1 MSHRVLLS
9 LLIPFVAAVLL
20 LIGASFLLLAGVGM
34 LRIPDVFSRMQ
45 ASTKASTL
53 GVACILVAVAVHFH
67 DWGITMRA
75 LAASVFFLLTAPVS
89 AHLVGRASYFLGVP
103 LWEGTVI
110 DELRG
115 RYDLRTHRLASSFA
129 GTVPS
134 PLTALEAV
142 VDMPGAAPDD
152 QHRHNPGDRG

>member
-1 MSHRVLLS
+1 MNDLA
-9 LLIPFVAAVLL
+9 AAVLL

-34 LRIPDVFSRMQ
+34 LRMPDAFSRMQ

-53 GVACILVAVAVHFH
+53 GVACILVAVALHFH

-75 LAASVFFLLTAPVS
+75 LATSVFFLLTAPVS

-115 RYDLRTHRLASSFA
+115 RYDLRTHRLDSSFA
-129 GTVPS
+129 TPVPS
-134 PLTALEAV
+134 PVTGIDALLDA
-142 VDMPGAAPDD
+142 PGAAPDD
-152 QHRHNPGDRG
+152 QHRHDPEGGE

>member
-1 MSHRVLLS
+1 MNDL
-9 LLIPFVAAVLL
+9 VAAVLL

-34 LRIPDVFSRMQ
+34 LRMPDVFSRMQ
-45 ASTKASTL
+45 AATKASTL
-53 GVACILVAVAVHFH
+53 GVACILVAVAVHFN

-89 AHLVGRASYFLGVP
+89 AHLMGRASYFLGVP

-115 RYDLRTHRLASSFA
+115 RYDLRTHRLDSSFA
-129 GTVPS
+129 TTVPS
-134 PLTALEAV
+134 PVMDVDAL
-142 VDMPGAAPDD
+142 VDGRGAAPNN
-152 QHRHNPGDRG
+152 QHRHDAERGG

>member
-1 MSHRVLLS
+1 MND
-9 LLIPFVAAVLL
+9 FVVAVLL

-34 LRIPDVFSRMQ
+34 LRMPDVFSRMQ

-67 DWGITMRA
+67 DLGITMRA

-115 RYDLRTHRLASSFA
+115 RYDLRTHRLDSSFA
-129 GTVPS
+129 TPVPS
-134 PLTALEAV
+134 PVTGMDALFDA
-142 VDMPGAAPDD
+142 PGAASDD
-152 QHRHNPGDRG
+152 QHRHDAERGG

>member
-1 MSHRVLLS
+1 MMNDL
-9 LLIPFVAAVLL
+9 VAAALL

-34 LRIPDVFSRMQ
+34 LRMPDVFSRMQ
-45 ASTKASTL
+45 AATKASTL
-53 GVACILVAVAVHFH
+53 GVACILVAVAVHF
-67 DWGITMRA
+67 DDLGITIRA

-115 RYDLRTHRLASSFA
+115 RYDLRTHRLDSSFA
-129 GTVPS
+129 ITVPS
-134 PLTALEAV
+134 PVTGVDVLVDGRGAV
-142 VDMPGAAPDD
+142 PDD
-152 QHRHNPGDRG
+152 QHRHDPEGGG

>member
-1 MSHRVLLS
+1 MMND
-9 LLIPFVAAVLL
+9 LIAAVLL

-34 LRIPDVFSRMQ
+34 LRMPDVFSRMQ
-45 ASTKASTL
+45 AATKASTL
-53 GVACILVAVAVHFH
+53 GVACVLVAVAVHFN

-89 AHLVGRASYFLGVP
+89 AHLIGRASYFLGVP

-115 RYDLRTHRLASSFA
+115 RYDLRTHRLDSSFA
-129 GTVPS
+129 TTVPS
-134 PLTALEAV
+134 PVAGVDAL
-142 VDMPGAAPDD
+142 VDVPGAAPDD
-152 QHRHNPGDRG
+152 QRGHDARSGG

>member
-1 MSHRVLLS
+1 MMNDL
-9 LLIPFVAAVLL
+9 VAAVLL

-34 LRIPDVFSRMQ
+34 LRMPDAFSRMQ

-53 GVACILVAVAVHFH
+53 GVACILIAVAVHFN

-75 LAASVFFLLTAPVS
+75 LATSIFFLLTAPVS
-89 AHLVGRASYFLGVP
+89 AHLMGRASYFLGVP

-115 RYDLRTHRLASSFA
+115 RYDLRTHRLDSSFA
-129 GTVPS
+129 TTVPS
-134 PLTALEAV
+134 PVTGV
-142 VDMPGAAPDD
+142 GAPLDAHGTAPDD
-152 QHRHNPGDRG
+152 QHRHDPEGGG